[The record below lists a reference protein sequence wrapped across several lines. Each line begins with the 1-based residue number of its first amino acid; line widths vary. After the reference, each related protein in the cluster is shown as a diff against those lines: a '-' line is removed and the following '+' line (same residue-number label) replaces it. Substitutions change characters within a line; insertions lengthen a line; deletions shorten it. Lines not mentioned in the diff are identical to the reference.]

1 MVCPSYSFRKDL
13 VPRIILDLVSEL
25 VLLMFLAL
33 ADALYLWLMQGI
45 DFPPGT
51 AFL

>member
-1 MVCPSYSFRKDL
+1 MSVIF
-13 VPRIILDLVSEL
+13 VPEGLGSQDYPGDRTEL

-33 ADALYLWLMQGI
+33 ADALYLRLMQGI